1 MWLAKDSIEIEQAI
15 NTNRLGV
22 VDWNMKFLYALP
34 VWEGL
39 ASDSRV
45 LRDAMRT
52 NRQDAFAIPN
62 GTTLYLGILFV
73 FGLVPS

>member
-1 MWLAKDSIEIEQAI
+1 M
-15 NTNRLGV
+15 LGV
-22 VDWNMKFLYALP
+22 VEWNMKFLYALP
-34 VWEGL
+34 GWEGS

-52 NRQDAFAIPN
+52 NCQDASAIPN
-62 GTTLYLGILFV
+62 GTTLSLGILFV